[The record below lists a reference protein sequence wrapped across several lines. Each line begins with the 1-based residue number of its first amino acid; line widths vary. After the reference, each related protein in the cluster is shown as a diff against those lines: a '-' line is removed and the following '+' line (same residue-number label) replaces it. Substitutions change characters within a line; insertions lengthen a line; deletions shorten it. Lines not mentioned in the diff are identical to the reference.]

1 MQHREDYRGFR
12 IDVDASAGAVCVRI
26 FALEADGS
34 LQPGGEPM
42 NTQSYVPPQDT
53 IDSSKELIDGALML
67 ARSGIDKLVGPD
79 DAWSIRPK
87 HEIVDAARAGK
98 PGRLPVLFVGAD
110 QNERLKEMSRVLDS
124 TPLDGLR
131 ATILLNP
138 DDFASQPMPGNR
150 PDLAGIRAEAEVPA
164 GTFHLLLEAAEAPRE
179 TGSS

>member
-1 MQHREDYRGFR
+1 
-12 IDVDASAGAVCVRI
+12 
-26 FALEADGS
+26 
-34 LQPGGEPM
+34 M